1 MFLNGDWDNTRMG
14 LCLLHNGYQKRL
26 ILLNKRNMYIYIC
39 ITKYKNIIYTYVYV
53 CMYIYIYVYI
63 YMYICIYIYMY
74 IVPFMRTKSGSTTKS
89 HCQVRLR
96 VKNQVY
102 YR

>member
-1 MFLNGDWDNTRMG
+1 
-14 LCLLHNGYQKRL
+14 
-26 ILLNKRNMYIYIC
+26 MYMYVCIYIC
-39 ITKYKNIIYTYVYV
+39 I
-53 CMYIYIYVYI
+53 YIYVH
-63 YMYICIYIYMY
+63 MYIYMY